1 MGVFLNDPCWMSSN
15 HQHYFHLLIEEAIQ
29 LLIGF
34 LIGKITRN
42 SLMERLQR
50 LQKCQTDL
58 QFTTSKKNCQ
68 MSVTWSFAKKNQTQ
82 TPRKI
87 FVNERSILGHPCRE
101 LLMVQRLTWKR
112 VRSAAS
118 TKKMMPSTWVVHAVP
133 LYESRKWILKSIFC
147 GTSDCTGH
155 P

>member
-1 MGVFLNDPCWMSSN
+1 MTPVGCLQIINTTSTCSLRRPFSSSLASWLEKSQETLWWN
-15 HQHYFHLLIEEAIQ
+15 GSKGSKSAKQTFNLPHRKKTARCLLHGHLL
-29 LLIGF
+29 
-34 LIGKITRN
+34 
-42 SLMERLQR
+42 
-50 LQKCQTDL
+50 
-58 QFTTSKKNCQ
+58 
-68 MSVTWSFAKKNQTQ
+68 KKNQTQ